1 MLSVITILPFYVYFG
16 TKNNPQE
23 FFYICAPTYI
33 AEKSVIL
40 FGFFLVFSSITFS
53 CYVAIGYLLWRRA
66 NNMASNLE
74 RKTCLVF
81 FTSMF
86 SYYVL
91 YMPGI
96 IVNYLQA
103 EDLAINVSNVIVH
116 ANFFINPILYCF
128 HPSYNQAYRKVFGFN
143 VVNKSE
149 PNIQIVYLTR
159 WVAFHCK
166 FLQCN

>member
-1 MLSVITILPFYVYFG
+1 MSSAALGASSIPVG
-16 TKNNPQE
+16 T
-23 FFYICAPTYI
+23 TYI

-40 FGFFLVFSSITFS
+40 FGFFLVFLVFSSITFS

-81 FTSMF
+81 FTSVF

-116 ANFFINPILYCF
+116 ANFLLIQFC
-128 HPSYNQAYRKVFGFN
+128 N
-143 VVNKSE
+143 VSTLHIIKLTE
-149 PNIQIVYLTR
+149 RYL
-159 WVAFHCK
+159 V
-166 FLQCN
+166 